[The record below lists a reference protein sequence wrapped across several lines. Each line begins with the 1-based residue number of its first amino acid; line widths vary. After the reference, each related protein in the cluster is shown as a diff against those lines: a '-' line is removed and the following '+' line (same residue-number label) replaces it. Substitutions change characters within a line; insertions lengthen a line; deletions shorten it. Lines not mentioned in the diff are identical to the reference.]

1 MPCIMRMPGRIP
13 KGRVTDSLTSTLD
26 ILPTVAQLCGAAMPT
41 KPIDGINLWP
51 LLSSKTKAIE
61 RPDVLLYFDAEF
73 LQCARWKQWK
83 LHVARYNNVT
93 YSPAPAGGRRSFPLV
108 TPELYNLTQDT
119 AESYDV
125 AQENPQ
131 VVSEMMRRIEALML
145 SFPADIVKAW
155 VDQKALAAVQVPAGS
170 LPRAKP

>member
-1 MPCIMRMPGRIP
+1 MRALEA
-13 KGRVTDSLTSTLD
+13 V
-26 ILPTVAQLCGAAMPT
+26 
-41 KPIDGINLWP
+41 
-51 LLSSKTKAIE
+51 E
-61 RPDVLLYFDAEF
+61 
-73 LQCARWKQWK
+73 
-83 LHVARYNNVT
+83 VARYNNVT
-93 YSPAPAGGRRSFPLV
+93 YSPVPAGGRRSFPLV
-108 TPELYNLTQDT
+108 TPELYNLTQDP

-131 VVSEMMRRIEALML
+131 VVREMMRRIEVLML